1 MSATINRRQLLKSGF
16 LTVGAMSVVPAYAWA
31 RTYKESF
38 SLDSAGRLIHSPF
51 LREYTLPLNAHLK
64 GPVIRLH
71 SNENP
76 YGPAPSAMEALRTA
90 AIRGNRYAWEEEDQL
105 KEILA
110 KKEGVSVDHIL
121 ITPGS
126 TEILQNTAIFFF
138 REGGNLITADPSFM
152 TIMRVAQSVG
162 ATWKAVPLTP
172 EWAHDLSA
180 MEAAVDGN
188 TKLIYVCNPNN
199 PTGSMTP
206 VDGVMDFCDRLSAKV
221 PVFVDEAYYEFLE
234 PGSMPS
240 TVELVKKGRDVIV
253 ARTFSKIHGMAGLRV
268 GYAVGQPQT
277 LDRIRKYVVQGMGVS
292 VTSLAAARASL
303 EDEKFQKLSRT
314 NNKAARDFTL
324 QALRDM
330 GMKPVESYTSFIL
343 FPIQMNGRTF
353 LEKMTAQGVGVRS
366 LAINEQNYCRVSV
379 GTHEEMKQ
387 FMKVVGEVLA

>member
-16 LTVGAMSVVPAYAWA
+16 LTVGAMSVIPAYSWA
-31 RTYKESF
+31 RTYKDSF
-38 SLDSAGRLIHSPF
+38 SLDSSGRLIHSPF
-51 LREYTLPLNAHLK
+51 LREYTLPWNEHLK
-64 GPVIRLH
+64 VPEIRLH

-76 YGPAPSAMEALRTA
+76 YGPSPLAVEELRTSA
-90 AIRGNRYAWEEEDQL
+90 VRGNRYAWAEQDEL
-105 KEILA
+105 VEILA
-110 KKEGVSVDHIL
+110 RKEGVSVEHIM

-138 REGGNLITADPSFM
+138 KDGGNLITADPSFM

-162 ATWKAVPLTP
+162 ATWKAVPLTSD
-172 EWAHDLSA
+172 WAHDLPA

-206 VDGVMDFCDRLSAKV
+206 IGEVMDFCDRLSGKV

-234 PGSMPS
+234 PDSIPS

-268 GYAVGQPQT
+268 GYAIGQPQT
-277 LDRIRKYVVQGMGVS
+277 LDKIRKYVVQGMGVS

-303 EDEKFQKLSRT
+303 EDVKFQELSRT
-314 NNKAARDFTL
+314 NNKAARNFTL
-324 QALRDM
+324 QALKDM
-330 GMKPVESYTSFIL
+330 GMKPVESFTSFIL
-343 FPIQMNGRTF
+343 FPIEMNGKTF
-353 LEKMTAQGVGVRS
+353 LEQMTSQGVGVRS
-366 LAINEQNYCRVSV
+366 LSINDQNYCRVSV
-379 GTHEEMKQ
+379 GTLEEMKR
-387 FMKVVGEVLA
+387 FIKVAGKVLA